1 MVGRFPIDGSLV
13 SGEAEAARLE
23 LRRLAQRLS
32 EEIARRELAEAALC
46 AQGES
51 HQKETAA
58 LKMLSACNEALV
70 MAKDEPSL
78 LARVCEI
85 AVDLG
90 GHVMAWVGYAQ
101 DDEFRTILPM
111 AEHGDK
117 AGYLTDIRLSWAGG
131 ATGQGPAARCI
142 REGATVV
149 CRDIQDPSS
158 GFHFTEAAGRR
169 GFRSVVCLPLKDAS
183 RTYGLLALYSGEVED
198 LAEDEVRLLEN
209 LASDLAF
216 GIAAIR
222 DREVRERAEEALV
235 GSLREK
241 EALLKEVH
249 HRVKNNL
256 QVITSLLR
264 IEGRRIDHAITKTVL
279 DQMQG
284 RIQSMALLHE
294 TLYRSGNF
302 ARVDL
307 AAYLGQLAQ
316 QVFRSQM
323 AQPGRVELHL
333 DLQPVQMDIDQ
344 AIPCGLIVNELVSN
358 SLKHA
363 FAEGRPGQVWIALHP
378 ARDGAGLTLS
388 VRDSGPGLPPDF
400 DLKRTRSL
408 GLQLV
413 SDLARQLEGS
423 LTVVPGPDAHFEVT
437 FHRARMATIEIPPY
451 LRTPSK
457 PRE

>member
-1 MVGRFPIDGSLV
+1 MSGASEVAQTDGH
-13 SGEAEAARLE
+13 RH
-23 LRRLAQRLS
+23 AQRLR
-32 EEIARRELAEAALC
+32 EEVARRERAEAELLELSRSNRALR
-46 AQGES
+46 
-51 HQKETAA
+51 
-58 LKMLSACNEALV
+58 MLSTCNEALV
-70 MAKDEPSL
+70 VAKDETSL

-101 DDEFRTILPM
+101 DDDSRTILPM
-111 AEHGDK
+111 AQHGDET
-117 AGYLTDIRLSWAGG
+117 GYLTEISLSWADGP
-131 ATGQGPAARCI
+131 TGQGPAARCL
-142 REGATVV
+142 REGASVA

-158 GFHFTEAAGRR
+158 GFHFTEAAERR
-169 GFRSVVCLPLKDAS
+169 GFRSVVCLPLKDTH
-183 RTYGLLALYSGEVED
+183 RTYGVLTLYSGEVADMAVE
-198 LAEDEVRLLEN
+198 EVRLFES
-209 LASDLAF
+209 LAADLAF
-216 GIAAIR
+216 GIASIR
-222 DREVRERAEEALV
+222 NRLVRERAEEALV
-235 GSLREK
+235 ASLREK

-264 IEGRRIDHAITKTVL
+264 IEGRRIDHEITKTVL

-302 ARVDL
+302 ARIDL
-307 AAYLGQLAQ
+307 AAYLSQLAH

-323 AQPGRVELHL
+323 AQPGLVQLHL
-333 DLQPVQMDIDQ
+333 DLEPVQMEIDQ

-363 FAEGRPGQVWIALHP
+363 FAEGRGGHVWIDLHP
-378 ARDGAGLTLS
+378 GPGGVGQTLS
-388 VRDSGPGLPPDF
+388 VRDSGPGLPRDF
-400 DLKRTRSL
+400 DLKRQRSL

-423 LTVVPGPDAHFEVT
+423 LEVRPGPEAHFEVT
-437 FHRARMATIEIPPY
+437 FYRARMATIEIPPY
-451 LRTPSK
+451 LRTPSSK
-457 PRE
+457 PRA